1 MNNHATR
8 DKAEA
13 FAGRARGRAGR
24 SAQPQA
30 RRGRAGGELKQEN
43 TRFFFLSADL
53 FRERCRGAGRQGT
66 RQAGPGVRVPHI
78 HEDSALRST
87 RAPRSPLAVQAFS
100 APLRRPATRGRAS
113 GQASGI
119 PAPPQHTAHDTLRAA
134 LYVSLIRGTR
144 ASVNMRRR
152 APALCTGSVVWC
164 VLPLLR
170 APPCSI

>member
-1 MNNHATR
+1 MNNHESS
-8 DKAEA
+8 EA

-30 RRGRAGGELKQEN
+30 RRGRGGELKQEA
-43 TRFFFLSADL
+43 RGFSFCRMSADL
-53 FRERCRGAGRQGT
+53 FREETSALGCRGGRHAAGRGT
-66 RQAGPGVRVPHI
+66 CAA
-78 HEDSALRST
+78 HEDQLSFEVDSSRD
-87 RAPRSPLAVQAFS
+87 LAVQKFS

-119 PAPPQHTAHDTLRAA
+119 PAPPQHTTHDTLRAA
-134 LYVSLIRGTR
+134 PYVSLIRGTR